1 MTHATQKKKI
11 KKVGKTFENRNEIFV
26 PLQRQN
32 EKG

>member
-1 MTHATQKKKI
+1 MQSMELEKN